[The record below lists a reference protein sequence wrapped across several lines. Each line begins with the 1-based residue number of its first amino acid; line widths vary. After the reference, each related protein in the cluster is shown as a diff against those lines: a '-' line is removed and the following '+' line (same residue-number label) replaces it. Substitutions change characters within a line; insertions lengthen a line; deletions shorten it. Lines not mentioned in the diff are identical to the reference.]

1 MNATKPQL
9 DNLVAFLEAAL
20 PKLLP
25 GEKIRTE
32 NGIVYGAGDGVT
44 IQETEIERKTI
55 AGPRKFPGWTV
66 SVRWYI
72 PSTQWEPADCDEHE
86 VGQYPSWSQAAE
98 AFLLEIFRDRINGEF
113 ERLSRPDF
121 S

>member
-1 MNATKPQL
+1 MNATNTQL

-32 NGIVYGAGDGVT
+32 NGIVYGAGDLVT
-44 IQETEIERKTI
+44 IQETEIERPSI

-66 SVRWYI
+66 SVVHYI

-86 VGQYPSWSQAAE
+86 VGQYPSWTQAAE
-98 AFLLEIFRDRINGEF
+98 AFLLEIFKDRIESEF
-113 ERLSRPDF
+113 QRLSNPDF

>member
-44 IQETEIERKTI
+44 IQETEIERPTI
-55 AGPRKFPGWTV
+55 AGTKTFPGWSV
-66 SVRWYI
+66 STWHTTHY
-72 PSTQWEPADCDEHE
+72 TQWDPPDVEEKE
-86 VGQYPSWSQAAE
+86 IGQYPSWSQAAE
-98 AFLLEIFRDRINGEF
+98 AFLVEIFRDRINGEF

>member
-1 MNATKPQL
+1 MNATNTQL

-32 NGIVYGAGDGVT
+32 NGIVYGAGDFVT
-44 IQETEIERKTI
+44 IQQTEIERPSI
-55 AGPRKFPGWTV
+55 VGPRKFPGWTV
-66 SVRWYI
+66 SVMHYI
-72 PSTQWEPADCDEHE
+72 PSTQWEPAYCDERE
-86 VGQYPSWSQAAE
+86 IGQYPSWTQAAE
-98 AFLLEIFRDRINGEF
+98 AFLVEIFRDRINGEF